1 MVFYQAIDDNLRIV
15 YSQILRQLRLLQM
28 RDKDALHLLN
38 TRDYEMIR
46 LTFDKHTTKID
57 LKMFYKQNFSIKA
70 ATYRKYNQAYY
81 EEIVITTGNVEQR
94 VSQNYREKFLITAED
109 IYIVFE
115 MYCKEDYDDSFIST
129 KKDEIDHQQFID
141 LFIICIKSDS
151 FKIGMIIYT
160 LYLDVQKDI
169 DEKMMDIILATIKD
183 STLYHEMKLFLI
195 HEHFDLLSIE
205 QMNLLVDI
213 YQDILHSKEP
223 KGNPLICQYNSIK
236 VSLLIYRICWK
247 IEKK

>member
-1 MVFYQAIDDNLRIV
+1 
-15 YSQILRQLRLLQM
+15 
-28 RDKDALHLLN
+28 
-38 TRDYEMIR
+38 
-46 LTFDKHTTKID
+46 
-57 LKMFYKQNFSIKA
+57 
-70 ATYRKYNQAYY
+70 
-81 EEIVITTGNVEQR
+81 
-94 VSQNYREKFLITAED
+94 
-109 IYIVFE
+109 
-115 MYCKEDYDDSFIST
+115 
-129 KKDEIDHQQFID
+129 
-141 LFIICIKSDS
+141 
-151 FKIGMIIYT
+151 MIIYT